1 VEIDSSF
8 YRTPNIFM
16 VRNWYNKTS
25 EDFKF
30 TAKFPKII
38 TQDKRLKNVDKE
50 LEYLFEAISAL
61 HDKTLSLLIQ
71 LPPSLEMS
79 EGLERLKE
87 LVPQLDNN
95 FRYAVEVRNK
105 SWFNELAYTFFAN
118 NNICLVWSQLADI
131 RTPPV
136 VTTDF
141 VYLRLI
147 GDRSINEND
156 FGKIQK
162 DRTEE
167 MQYWANK
174 LKVVEEEEEAADQV
188 KLAIVSANNHYA
200 GFGPATANLCRG
212 MMNLNPLNWEIEN
225 KMIQTADNSNQ

>member
-1 VEIDSSF
+1 
-8 YRTPNIFM
+8 M
-16 VRNWYNKTS
+16 VRNWYKKTS
-25 EDFKF
+25 EDFRF

-38 TQDKRLKNVDKE
+38 THDKRLKNVDKE
-50 LEYLFEAISAL
+50 LEYFFEAVRPL
-61 HDKTLSLLIQ
+61 QDKILALLIQ
-71 LPPSLEMS
+71 LPPSLNIS

-87 LVPQLDNN
+87 LLPLLDNN

-118 NNICLVWSQLADI
+118 NNICLARSQLADI
-131 RTPPV
+131 QTPPV

-147 GDRSINEND
+147 GDRTIIENE

-162 DRTEE
+162 DRTVE

-174 LKVVEEEEEAADQV
+174 LKVVEEEEAADQV

-200 GFGPATANLCRG
+200 GYGPASANLFRG

-225 KMIQTADNSNQ
+225 KIIQTTTTAGNSNQRSLSDFL

>member
-1 VEIDSSF
+1 
-8 YRTPNIFM
+8 M
-16 VRNWYNKTS
+16 VRNWYKKTS
-25 EDFKF
+25 EDFRF

-38 TQDKRLKNVDKE
+38 THDKRLKNVDKE
-50 LEYLFEAISAL
+50 LEYFFEAVRPL
-61 HDKTLSLLIQ
+61 QDKILALLIQ
-71 LPPSLEMS
+71 LPPSLNIS

-87 LVPQLDNN
+87 LLPLLDNN

-105 SWFNELAYTFFAN
+105 SWFQELAYTFFAN
-118 NNICLVWSQLADI
+118 NNICLAWSQLADI
-131 RTPPV
+131 QTPPV

-147 GDRSINEND
+147 GDRTIIENE

-162 DRTEE
+162 DRTVE

-174 LKVVEEEEEAADQV
+174 LKVVEEEEAADQV

-200 GFGPATANLCRG
+200 GYGPASANLFRG

-225 KMIQTADNSNQ
+225 KIIQTTTTAGNSNQRSLSDFL

>member
-1 VEIDSSF
+1 
-8 YRTPNIFM
+8 
-16 VRNWYNKTS
+16 
-25 EDFKF
+25 
-30 TAKFPKII
+30 
-38 TQDKRLKNVDKE
+38 
-50 LEYLFEAISAL
+50 
-61 HDKTLSLLIQ
+61 
-71 LPPSLEMS
+71 LPPSLNIS

-87 LVPQLDNN
+87 LLPLLDNN

-131 RTPPV
+131 QTPLV

-147 GDRSINEND
+147 GDRTIIENE

-162 DRTEE
+162 DRTVE

-174 LKVVEEEEEAADQV
+174 LKVVEEEEAADQV

-200 GFGPATANLCRG
+200 GFGPASANLFRG

-225 KMIQTADNSNQ
+225 KIIQTTNTAGNSNQRSLSDFL

>member
-1 VEIDSSF
+1 
-8 YRTPNIFM
+8 M
-16 VRNWYNKTS
+16 
-25 EDFKF
+25 
-30 TAKFPKII
+30 
-38 TQDKRLKNVDKE
+38 
-50 LEYLFEAISAL
+50 
-61 HDKTLSLLIQ
+61 
-71 LPPSLEMS
+71 
-79 EGLERLKE
+79 ERLKE
-87 LVPQLDNN
+87 LLPLLDNK

-131 RTPPV
+131 QTPPV
-136 VTTDF
+136 VTSDF

-147 GDRSINEND
+147 GDRSMNEKD

-167 MQYWANK
+167 MKYWANK
-174 LKVVEEEEEAADQV
+174 LKVVEEEEEADQV

-200 GFGPATANLCRG
+200 GFGPATANLFRG

-225 KMIQTADNSNQ
+225 KFIQTTTAGNSNQRSLSDFL